1 LLDSTFGWQV
11 RNDFEDG
18 IEKGVKEVPSFF
30 INGEKVAG
38 KNSFENLSK
47 EIEAALKKSKK
58 KAPVKQRA

>member
-1 LLDSTFGWQV
+1 V

-30 INGEKVAG
+30 INGEKVIG

-47 EIEAALKKSKK
+47 EIEAAL
-58 KAPVKQRA
+58 